1 MNNKLQIILLVG
13 GASPE
18 RAVSKDTSRSIYET
32 LIKLGHEVH
41 LIDPAY
47 GKNQPKEKEKYFS
60 KEEFSNVTEQNY
72 LSAFNL
78 SVFDDVDLVFIG
90 LHGNYGEDGTVQSIL
105 EMKGIKY
112 TGSDSVS
119 SVIAMDKVLS
129 KIIFDKEKIPTP
141 DWFSL
146 KANNFDLQQIKEK
159 LSSGIG
165 YPIVVKP
172 NDQGSTV
179 GLTICRSESELKN
192 AIENAFKFSDLI
204 LLEKYIE
211 GRELTVAILNN
222 EALPVLEIKPKS
234 GFYDY
239 ESKYTAGKS
248 EYIVPAEIPD
258 DVSERMKQDALKS
271 FKTLRCSV
279 YGRVDFRLDENN
291 NYFVLEV
298 NTLPGMTSL
307 SLVPK
312 MANAV
317 GISFDELIEKIIEL
331 SL

>member
-1 MNNKLQIILLVG
+1 MNKKLKIILLVG

-18 RAVSKDTSRSIYET
+18 RAVSKDTSKSIYET
-32 LIKLGHEVH
+32 LIKLDHEVH

-47 GKNQPKEKEKYFS
+47 GKDQPEEREKYFC
-60 KEEFSNVTEQNY
+60 KEDFSDITETNY

-78 SVFDDVDLVFIG
+78 PVFENVDLVFLG

-105 EMKGIKY
+105 EMKGIKF

-129 KIIFDKEKIPTP
+129 KILFDREKIPTP

-146 KANNFDLQQIKEK
+146 SKNDFDLQKVQAK
-159 LSSGIG
+159 LSSGFG
-165 YPIVVKP
+165 YHVVVKP

-179 GLTICRSESELKN
+179 GLTICKSESELKN
-192 AIENAFKFSDLI
+192 SIENAFKFSDLI
-204 LLEKYIE
+204 LLEKYIA
-211 GRELTVAILNN
+211 GRELTVAVLNN

-239 ESKYTAGKS
+239 EAKYTAGKS
-248 EYIVPAEIPD
+248 EYIVPADMPD
-258 DVSERMKQDALKS
+258 DVSEKMRKDALKS
-271 FKTLRCSV
+271 FKALRCSV
-279 YGRVDFRLDENN
+279 YGRVDFRMDEENN
-291 NYFVLEV
+291 YYVLEV

-312 MANAV
+312 MAKAV
-317 GISFDELIEKIIEL
+317 GISFDELIEKIIGL